1 MGGLS
6 GAARHM
12 ALECRWP
19 RLKGRPLNNLRNL
32 ALWIVVALLLVFL
45 FNLFQGTANHQSASA
60 INYTKFRPKVLTGD
74 VKEVSVQ
81 GEVYKGSL
89 GNGTAFTTVV
99 PSSDTTIIP
108 LMNAHNVNV

>member
-32 ALWIVVALLLVFL
+32 ALWIVIALLLVFL
-45 FNLFQGTANHQSASA
+45 FNLFQGTSTHTTASA
-60 INYTKFRPKVLTGD
+60 ISYSKFNEQVVQNQVRDATFQGD
-74 VKEVSVQ
+74 QVH
-81 GEVYKGSL
+81 GDFT
-89 GNGTAFTTVV
+89 NGQPFLTTV
-99 PSSDTTIIP
+99 PGNDTSLWP
-108 LMNAHNVNV
+108 M